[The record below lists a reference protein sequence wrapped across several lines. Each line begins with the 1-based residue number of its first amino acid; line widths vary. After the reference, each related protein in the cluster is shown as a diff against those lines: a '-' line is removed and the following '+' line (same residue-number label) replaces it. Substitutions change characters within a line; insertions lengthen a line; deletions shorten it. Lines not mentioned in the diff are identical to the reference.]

1 MDPMD
6 ASAAISTA
14 VNLGAPLLK
23 KGGSAAAVQKGNAAK
38 AGGKVA
44 IDAIAKG
51 KSVRATAGLT
61 AAAVGTVACASN
73 PYTAAAAPI
82 CGIVSKVVTELIYD
96 GIHAIHSG
104 IRRRRK
110 RIRRK
115 FSDAAAKQKELDAAL
130 EESITDLVVAWK
142 KLAPKEPA
150 LTRAQAGDLLQAAG
164 LPIEWDV
171 GTDQAS
177 LDACIRGQATK
188 TTWRV
193 PNYLSLMYD
202 RVSYNRAAIKCTY
215 GSRPTRK
222 EIQSREKRTDA
233 AMALFESKMTGAF
246 EKAAA
251 ALINIA
257 TSRLTVRLAL
267 DQLELQRAALEANNL
282 RNLRIRN
289 TVITSTA
296 VVGAAGLTW
305 LLYKKVA

>member
-1 MDPMD
+1 MD
-6 ASAAISTA
+6 ASATVSTA
-14 VNLGAPLLK
+14 VNLTAPLLG
-23 KGGSAAAVQKGNAAK
+23 KGSSSATAVAKGNAVGS
-38 AGGKVA
+38 GGKVA
-44 IDAIAKG
+44 IEALSKG
-51 KSVRATAGLT
+51 KSVKATAGLT

-73 PYTAAAAPI
+73 PYTAAAAPV

-115 FSDAAAKQKELDAAL
+115 LSDAETKQKELDAAL
-130 EESITDLVVAWK
+130 EETLTDLVVAWK
-142 KLAPKEPA
+142 KLAPTEPP
-150 LTRAQAGDLLQAAG
+150 LTRTQAGDLLQAAG

-202 RVSYNRAAIKCTY
+202 KVSYNRAAIKCTY

-233 AMALFESKMTGAF
+233 AMALFEAKLPDAF
-246 EKAAA
+246 EKASA
-251 ALINIA
+251 ALITIA
-257 TSRLTVRLAL
+257 AERLTVRLAL
-267 DQLELQRAALEANNL
+267 SQLERDRAILEANNL
-282 RNLRIRN
+282 RNQRIRN
-289 TVITSTA
+289 GVLVSTA
-296 VVGAAGLTW
+296 VLGAAGLTW
-305 LLYKKVA
+305 IAYKKVT